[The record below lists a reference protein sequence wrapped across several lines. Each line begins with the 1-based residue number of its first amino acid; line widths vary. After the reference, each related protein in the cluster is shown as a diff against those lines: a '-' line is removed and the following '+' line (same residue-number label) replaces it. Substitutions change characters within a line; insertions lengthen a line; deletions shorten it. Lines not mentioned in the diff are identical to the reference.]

1 MGRWQPL
8 PASMEKF
15 RSEIMAGFPNHSL
28 WIQTMN
34 RCTPHTLVT
43 VAVLAA
49 SALLASCA
57 HDTTGAGYAVRQFPA
72 AALRGEMVVLA
83 PPVITL
89 DGKADRL
96 SPGARIRDANNMLV
110 MSGVLVK
117 QKVVVNY
124 MRENAG
130 NVHEVWILN
139 SAEAR
144 LKRPNTK
151 APWFS
156 FGSNA
161 DAAVPATAKA
171 P

>member
-1 MGRWQPL
+1 
-8 PASMEKF
+8 
-15 RSEIMAGFPNHSL
+15 MAGFPHYSL
-28 WIQTMN
+28 WTHTMN
-34 RCTPHTLVT
+34 RCTPHTLAIL
-43 VAVLAA
+43 AVLAA
-49 SALLASCA
+49 SALLVACA
-57 HDTTGAGYAVRQFPA
+57 KDSTGATPGVRQFPA

-96 SPGARIRDANNMLV
+96 SPGSRLRDANNLLV
-110 MSGVLVK
+110 MSGALVN

-124 MRENAG
+124 LRENAG
-130 NVHEVWILN
+130 NVHEVWILS

-151 APWFS
+151 ASWFS
-156 FGSNA
+156 LG
-161 DAAVPATAKA
+161 PATDVGATTATVKA

>member
-1 MGRWQPL
+1 
-8 PASMEKF
+8 
-15 RSEIMAGFPNHSL
+15 
-28 WIQTMN
+28 MN
-34 RCTPHTLVT
+34 RCTPHTLAT

-49 SALLASCA
+49 SALLAACA
-57 HDTTGAGYAVRQFPA
+57 KDSTGATSAVRQFPA
-72 AALRGEMVVLA
+72 AALRGELVVVT

-96 SPGARIRDANNMLV
+96 SPGARIRDANNLLV
-110 MSGVLVK
+110 MSGALVN

-124 MRENAG
+124 LRENAG

-151 APWFS
+151 ASWFS
-156 FGSNA
+156 LGSST
-161 DAAVPATAKA
+161 DAAVSATAKA